1 MKNKFIVISLIFML
15 LLSIFT
21 FNNNVYATSVSDLSE
36 DKVKL
41 LIQRG
46 YSYMNSHGVDISQFS
61 NYQISKTG
69 SISYYPKNCSFGY
82 NNWGSGIFQSS
93 YRYSVDFN
101 LDTLEVISSSDCL
114 DHSSVGDDIYVD
126 RIAYASMDIYNNRND
141 IVFAKNIDFFY
152 PAPQGITAT
161 LVEETE
167 KVQIAE
173 QLKIMIAGFLK
184 YLIALVI
191 SVIAFYK
198 GWKFLSTQLKKS

>member
-1 MKNKFIVISLIFML
+1 MKKKFVIISFVFML
-15 LLSIFT
+15 LLSVFMI
-21 FNNNVYATSVSDLSE
+21 NNNVYATSVSDLSE

-152 PAPQGITAT
+152 IPPTVLAET
-161 LVEETE
+161 LTLEEGQKT
-167 KVQIAE
+167 IAE
-173 QLKIMIAGFLK
+173 IVGLLPLILVVVVSFLGLRK
-184 YLIALVI
+184 AL
-191 SVIAFYK
+191 S
-198 GWKFLSTQLKKS
+198 WLLTLLRRS